1 MPLTELD
8 RDRIDHFRT
17 YMEDALAQDDR
28 YGAPVRHDRD
38 DDSILATRFE
48 VGPNFWLELGVRPFI
63 PQLRIG
69 ILTDDRWKSE
79 ELEELIESSGDSMVE
94 FVELGF
100 DEAGLDWKNP
110 PVEHFRD
117 AGTYF
122 YFATPLD
129 LSEIAELEA
138 DEPRAKALRM
148 LEGYLIAFGPAVI
161 VEEVGAD
168 DEFDDDDE

>member
-1 MPLTELD
+1 MSLTELD
-8 RDRIDHFRT
+8 RNRINDFRT
-17 YMEDALAQDDR
+17 YIEDALAQDDR
-28 YGAPVRHDRD
+28 YGSPARHDRE

-79 ELEELIESSGDSMVE
+79 ELEGLIESSGDNMVE

-117 AGTYF
+117 AGTHF
-122 YFATPLD
+122 YFATPLE
-129 LSEIAELEA
+129 LAEIAELEA

-161 VEEVGAD
+161 IEDAG
-168 DEFDDDDE
+168 DDDDSGDE

>member
-8 RDRIDHFRT
+8 RDFINHFRT
-17 YMEDALAQDDR
+17 YIEDALAQDDR
-28 YGAPVRHDRD
+28 YGKPQRHDRED
-38 DDSILATRFE
+38 GSILATRFE
-48 VGPNFWLELGVRPFI
+48 VGPNFWLEVSVRPFI

-79 ELEELIESSGDSMVE
+79 ELEDLIESSGDSMVE

-100 DEAGLDWKNP
+100 DEAGLDWKDP

-117 AGTYF
+117 GGKYF
-122 YFATPLD
+122 YFATPLE
-129 LSEIAELEA
+129 LSELGELHA

-161 VEEVGAD
+161 VESAEEG
-168 DEFDDDDE
+168 DELDDDE